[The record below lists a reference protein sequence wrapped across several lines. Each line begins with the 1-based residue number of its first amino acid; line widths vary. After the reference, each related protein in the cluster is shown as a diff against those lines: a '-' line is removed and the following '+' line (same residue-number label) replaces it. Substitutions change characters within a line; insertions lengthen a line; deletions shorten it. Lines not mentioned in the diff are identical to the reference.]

1 VKGKISIETNQ
12 PIINERTQSIKMNSP
27 NNQQIEQ
34 KQCAQRNWI
43 KKPCALFA
51 IACACIAAINSSF
64 GSEQTTAAQRD
75 LFSHR

>member
-1 VKGKISIETNQ
+1 
-12 PIINERTQSIKMNSP
+12 MNSP

-34 KQCAQRNWI
+34 KQCAQRHWI

-64 GSEQTTAAQRD
+64 GIEQTTAAQRD
-75 LFSHR
+75 LFSAYVPPHKRRQVNDAPVHRHK